1 MIAAPVIAAVT
12 YKYRRK
18 PLGRASSGVAGV
30 RFFIS
35 RNKDTQNGSLNAT
48 IEIHICGGRRIFD
61 QRHPKSMVITSGQ
74 IAVVAAN
81 PKAWKSPQPRLRY
94 SLPS

>member
-18 PLGRASSGVAGV
+18 PLGRAGSGVAGV

-48 IEIHICGGRRIFD
+48 IEIHI
-61 QRHPKSMVITSGQ
+61 
-74 IAVVAAN
+74 AVVAAPSTN
-81 PKAWKSPQPRLRY
+81 TIPKAW
-94 SLPS
+94 